1 MEEEKNPSNNPSLE
15 TVTQHPKQLGM
26 MKKEHHSATHP

>member
-26 MKKEHHSATHP
+26 MEKKTFFSN